1 MSEEKPQELIS
12 PLGTAVKF
20 GVAMGVLLIIYLY
33 FTTRKTIEDNH
44 SLDGNYNI
52 LNLVMILVPIVLA
65 ILEHRRKFAGRPM
78 KITEG
83 LGAGVI
89 TVFIGGAVA
98 AVFLFIYYFANSDV
112 MAALEKISLQE
123 NPGQTQNIIEAGNF
137 KKAILACLSFYM
149 LTFMVGFLLSL
160 ISSLFLFKRKA

>member
-1 MSEEKPQELIS
+1 MSEEKPALIS
-12 PLGTAVKF
+12 PLGTAIKF
-20 GVAMGVLLIIYLY
+20 GLAMGVLLIIYLY

-52 LNLVMILVPIVLA
+52 LNLLMVLVPIVLA

-78 KITEG
+78 RITEG

-89 TVFIGGAVA
+89 TVFIGGAIA
-98 AVFLFIYYFANSDV
+98 AVFLFIYYYGNSDV
-112 MAALEKISLQE
+112 MQALEKISLKE
-123 NPGQTQNIIEAGNF
+123 NPGTTQNIIEAGDF

-149 LTFMVGFLLSL
+149 LTFMVGFILSL